1 MRKNDTVQ
9 VVVDTEGY
17 RRATAEERE
26 AWYAERRAEAPH
38 DSGGEPWVFSGTMAV
53 KVPAGTRCTVVKA
66 RTTAT
71 LWFRRTGG
79 LAEVALPNGEHL
91 LISRDQL
98 APVEV

>member
-9 VVVDTEGY
+9 TIKDTEGY

-66 RTTAT
+66 RTTAM

-79 LAEVALPNGEHL
+79 LTEVALPSGEHL
-91 LISRDQL
+91 LISRDLL

>member
-1 MRKNDTVQ
+1 MRKGNTVQ

-17 RRATAEERE
+17 RRASASERE

-53 KVPAGTRCTVVKA
+53 KVPAGTLTTVVKA
-66 RTTAT
+66 RTTAM

-79 LAEVALPNGEHL
+79 LAEVALPSGEHI
-91 LISRDQL
+91 LISRDQI
-98 APVEV
+98 VVMEV